1 MCVNVSSVY
10 VVSFHP
16 YVCFISFCFLFPV
29 ALTADVCG
37 FFPLFTDYEKLQQG
51 LLVIEEQ
58 PVDVHDALEASI
70 RALVEQVGA
79 PQAPVIALSIAA
91 EVPRM
96 VRADAFRLR
105 YVGTLISSHLS
116 FFLSFVLFFLLVVL
130 VRLYVASY
138 LHLLFPPR
146 AFVV

>member
-1 MCVNVSSVY
+1 M
-10 VVSFHP
+10 
-16 YVCFISFCFLFPV
+16 VCLFVLPVAKLTFLFCPFV
-29 ALTADVCG
+29 
-37 FFPLFTDYEKLQQG
+37 LFTDYEKLQQG

-105 YVGTLISSHLS
+105 YV
-116 FFLSFVLFFLLVVL
+116 
-130 VRLYVASY
+130 
-138 LHLLFPPR
+138 
-146 AFVV
+146 